1 MDKKYREFY
10 KNAPIPFVV
19 LRTVSNEIKMNIETD
34 SQDRK
39 QDFVK
44 DFTQGHIIED
54 ANQAFCDRVQMKY
67 QEILGRELSEITRGE
82 CKDEFTFFIMEDG
95 YLGAICMNSRQTDWQ
110 ESAMNHFLKVNTDML
125 CVCKIDGT
133 IQKANQKFEKVLG
146 HKAEELEGKNIF
158 TLVHPD
164 DLEQTLQVRQ
174 LIVNARKD
182 IVFIARFRCKNKSY
196 KYLEWHVELVN
207 GIEVYASARDI
218 TEKVRLEEQLRRLAV
233 RDELTGLYN
242 RHYLDTIIEA
252 HMEQADRYN
261 KYYSMAL
268 LDLDHF
274 KDVNDTWGH
283 PVGDEILKQ
292 TAAVILGMLRSSDI
306 LIRFGG
312 EEFMLLLPQTE
323 LKGALEVAEKIRE
336 GIEAIEHPTVGKRT
350 ISIGV
355 AERMRYESFHNWYRR
370 VDYALYQAKE
380 NGRNK
385 VVAVDDIT
393 GAPEVTIN
401 LTWRSQWE
409 SGNSDIDKQHRMLIE
424 DANTLITMSIEQHNR
439 QDMQKQIDKIVATCE
454 SHFAFEEG
462 VLEIRHYP
470 KVAEHIEIHKKLLT
484 KAIKLKK
491 AYERGTVRPT
501 AFFSF
506 LVDDVVLGHLLEE
519 DIKFFPYVEEKGT
532 KKKRS

>member
-1 MDKKYREFY
+1 MENKIQEFY
-10 KNAPIPFVV
+10 YNSPIPFVI
-19 LRTVSNEIKMNIETD
+19 LKAVSIEKKNITET
-34 SQDRK
+34 QNRK
-39 QDFVK
+39 QDLVK
-44 DFTQGHIIED
+44 DFAQGYTIED
-54 ANQAFCDRVQMKY
+54 ANHAFCDRLQIKC
-67 QEILGRELSEITRGE
+67 QEIRGKELSDVIKEE
-82 CKDEFTFFIMEDG
+82 CSNEFTFFSLEDG
-95 YLGAICMNSRQTDWQ
+95 YLGAICMNVRQKDWQ
-110 ESAMNHFLKVNTDML
+110 ESAMNLFLKVNTDML
-125 CVCKIDGT
+125 CVCKTDGT
-133 IQKANQKFEKVLG
+133 IQKANQKFENVLG

-158 TLVHPD
+158 SMVHPD
-164 DLEQTLQVRQ
+164 DLEQALLVQQQILTAKKNV
-174 LIVNARKD
+174 
-182 IVFIARFRCKNKSY
+182 VFIARFRCKDQSY
-196 KYLEWHVELVN
+196 KYLEWHSELVGGN
-207 GIEVYASARDI
+207 EVYASARDI
-218 TEKVRLEEQLRRLAV
+218 TEKIRLEEQLRRLAV

-261 KYYSMAL
+261 KFYSMAL

-274 KDVNDTWGH
+274 KDVNDKWGH
-283 PVGDEILKQ
+283 PVGDDVLKQ
-292 TAAVILGMLRSSDI
+292 TASVILGMLRSADI

-323 LKGALEVAEKIRE
+323 LSGALEVSEKIRE
-336 GIEAIEHPTVGKRT
+336 AIEAIEHPTVGKRT

-409 SGNSDIDKQHRMLIE
+409 CGNLDLDKQHRMLIDE
-424 DANTLITMSIEQHNR
+424 ANTLITMSIEQHSK
-439 QDMQKQIDKIVATCE
+439 QEMQKQIDKIVSTCE

-462 VLEIRHYP
+462 ILEIRHYP
-470 KVAEHIEIHKKLLT
+470 KISEHIEIHKKLLS

-506 LVDDVVLGHLLEE
+506 LVDDVMLGHLLEE
-519 DIKFFPYVEEKGT
+519 DVKFFPYVEEKG
-532 KKKRS
+532 KKRKR